1 MLGHNVLIKNTIEL
15 RLTIDAL
22 LRWQSYQQDNPAWH
36 ELGELVER
44 LLQQHFDEA
53 DAMKQSIEE
62 QQKKRGEE

>member
-1 MLGHNVLIKNTIEL
+1 MWGHNVLIKNTIEL

-36 ELGELVER
+36 DLGELVER

>member
-1 MLGHNVLIKNTIEL
+1 MLIKNTIEI
-15 RLTIDAL
+15 RLTIDAII
-22 LRWQSYQQDNPAWH
+22 RWQSYQQDNPAWH